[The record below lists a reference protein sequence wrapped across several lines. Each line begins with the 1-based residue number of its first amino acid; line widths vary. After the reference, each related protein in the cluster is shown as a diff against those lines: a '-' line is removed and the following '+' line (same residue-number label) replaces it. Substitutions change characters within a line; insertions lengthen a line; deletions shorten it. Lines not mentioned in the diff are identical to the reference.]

1 MRGLRSLRGLRGSG
15 AIDLAVGCRLSLVDI
30 PSLSASLVASLL
42 LACGCDRTPSA
53 SVIATNVVE
62 IVREVV
68 VTNAVTVTNVVCE
81 RQEPNQVLTVRK
93 TAPYVISSAVLTH
106 RQLRDALT
114 AGSARVLSMER
125 MAVVEVNEKILSEL
139 EKACAGTVTIRP
151 LGASAKLIRG
161 AESGGRVVVRPVSSL
176 DRAPVAEAVKSLG
189 GTVVSEL
196 PVDGAVT
203 LVCRLSERA
212 VRELAA
218 RPDVWTIERYGK

>member
-1 MRGLRSLRGLRGSG
+1 MRGSG
-15 AIDLAVGCRLSLVDI
+15 ANDLAVGRRLSFVGLI
-30 PSLSASLVASLL
+30 PLAAALL
-42 LACGCDRTPSA
+42 LACGCDRAPSA
-53 SVIATNVVE
+53 PVIATNVVE
-62 IVREVV
+62 VVREVV

-81 RQEPNQVLTVRK
+81 WQRPDRALTVRK

-125 MAVVEVNEKILSEL
+125 MAVVEANEKILSEL

-151 LGASAKLIRG
+151 FGASAKLIRG